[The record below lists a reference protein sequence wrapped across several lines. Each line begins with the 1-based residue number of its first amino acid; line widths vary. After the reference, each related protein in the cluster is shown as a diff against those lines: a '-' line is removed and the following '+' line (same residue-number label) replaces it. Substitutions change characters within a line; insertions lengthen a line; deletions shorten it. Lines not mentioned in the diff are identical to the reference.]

1 MCFHTNAGQ
10 KAKDVELRELRL
22 LHVEKFEMSVVSNC
36 LDCIRMGKGNR
47 MEASC
52 LDLALEGERLCK
64 TGDYRAGVSFFES
77 AIQVGTED
85 LQILSAIYSQLG
97 NAYFHLQEY
106 NKALE
111 YHRHDLTLTRTI
123 GDELGEAK
131 ASGNLGNTLKLLGRY
146 EEALVCCQRHLEITK
161 AIYDKVGQAR
171 ALYNFGNVYHAK
183 GKGICWSGAEP
194 GEFPED
200 ARTALRNAAQYY
212 EANLC
217 LVTELGDRAAQGRT
231 YGNLGNTY
239 YLLGDF
245 EKAVAAHEKRLLV
258 AKEFGDRSAE
268 RRAHC
273 NLGNAHIFLSQFE
286 VAAGHYKRTLQL
298 ARLLKDR
305 AVEAQACYS
314 LGNTYTL
321 LQDYERAI
329 DYHLKHLVIAQD
341 LSDRVGEGRAY
352 WSLGN
357 AHTALG
363 NHEQAMFFAEKHL
376 EIAKETGDKSGEVT
390 ARMNLSDLRLVV
402 GLKSN
407 SNIHPNIFRNTNA
420 NSSALP
426 VSYQGYTNLPGMKS
440 PVRRRSSAE
449 KLKQTPSLDRNQTGD
464 SPAHPDWEEDTFP
477 GSSKNN
483 TIKASTK
490 LFLFHRL
497 KSKKHKSNK
506 SPPKDQQEN
515 CSEHKAPE
523 LDTPVSIKP
532 GPRDTIGEDGF
543 FDLLSRFQGNRMDDQ
558 RCSLLDGPSH
568 LPAHSSPSS
577 TPPVAARKSISAC
590 ETPSQDPS
598 HFLELL
604 ASSQAR
610 RLDDQRVSLSHF
622 PGLRLSTSS
631 PPHTPSTSNA
641 DQVPTKATISST
653 DSPHTPS
660 LYSQLEASDE
670 QPEGDDVFFDMLVKC
685 QGSRLNDQRCAAPPS
700 SSPPSP
706 TKGPTVPDE
715 DFFSLILRSQ
725 SNRMEE
731 QRVQPPPSVTQTKLD

>member
-1 MCFHTNAGQ
+1 MYGGLSVRYLQ
-10 KAKDVELRELRL
+10 DREHL
-22 LHVEKFEMSVVSNC
+22 LHV
-36 LDCIRMGKGNR
+36 RQR
-47 MEASC
+47 MENSC

-64 TGDYRAGVSFFES
+64 SGDYRAGVSFFES

-106 NKALE
+106 HKALE

-123 GDELGEAK
+123 GDEPGEAK

-146 EEALVCCQRHLEITK
+146 DEAVVCCQRHLDITR
-161 AIYDKVGQAR
+161 ATYDKVGQAR
-171 ALYNFGNVYHAK
+171 ALYNFGNVYHAN
-183 GKGICWSGAEP
+183 GKSICWSGAEP
-194 GEFPED
+194 GEFPEE
-200 ARTALRNAAQYY
+200 AKIALRKAAQYY

-217 LVTELGDRAAQGRT
+217 LVKDLGDRAAQGRT
-231 YGNLGNTY
+231 HGNLGNTY

-245 EKAVAAHEKRLLV
+245 EDAAAAHEKRLLI
-258 AKEFGDRSAE
+258 AKEFGDKSAE

-298 ARLLKDR
+298 ARLLKDK

-341 LSDRVGEGRAY
+341 LNDRVGEGRAY

-363 NHEQAMFFAEKHL
+363 NHQQAMYFAEKHL
-376 EIAKETGDKSGEVT
+376 EIAKETGDRSAEET
-390 ARMNLSDLRLVV
+390 ARMNLSDLRVVV
-402 GLKSN
+402 GLKSSFHSN
-407 SNIHPNIFRNTNA
+407 SFRNANT
-420 NSSALP
+420 NSSSLP
-426 VSYQGYTNLPGMKS
+426 AGFPPNSFSGVKPSVRVGGCAENL
-440 PVRRRSSAE
+440 E
-449 KLKQTPSLDRNQTGD
+449 KNRCPDTNQTGN
-464 SPAHPDWEEDTFP
+464 SSAHPDWEEDVFP

-483 TIKASTK
+483 TIKSSPK

-497 KSKKHKSNK
+497 KSKKQKNPKS
-506 SPPKDQQEN
+506 SPKDQHEK
-515 CSEHKAPE
+515 CTEHSAPKLE
-523 LDTPVSIKP
+523 AP
-532 GPRDTIGEDGF
+532 GSPQLGSRDTIAEDGF

-558 RCSLLDGPSH
+558 RCSLMDGQSH
-568 LPAHSSPSS
+568 LTAHSSPSS
-577 TPPVAARKSISAC
+577 SPPVADRKSTLGS
-590 ETPSQDPS
+590 ETPLQDPG

-604 ASSQAR
+604 DSSQAR
-610 RLDDQRVSLSHF
+610 RLDDQRVSQSHF
-622 PGLRLSTSS
+622 PGLRLSTYNL
-631 PPHTPSTSNA
+631 PCTPSTSSTNQA
-641 DQVPTKATISST
+641 PPQAPICST
-653 DSPHTPS
+653 DTPHTQS
-660 LYSQLEASDE
+660 LYSRLEATAE
-670 QPEGDDVFFDMLVKC
+670 KPQGDDVFFDMLVKC

-700 SSPPSP
+700 KS
-706 TKGPTVPDE
+706 KGPTVPDE
-715 DFFSLILRSQ
+715 DFFSLIVRSQ

-731 QRVQPPPSVTQTKLD
+731 QRVLAPLGITQSKPD

>member
-1 MCFHTNAGQ
+1 MYDIVSLWRARDKEH
-10 KAKDVELRELRL
+10 L
-22 LHVEKFEMSVVSNC
+22 LHV
-36 LDCIRMGKGNR
+36 RRR

-64 TGDYRAGVSFFES
+64 AGDYRAGVSFFES

-146 EEALVCCQRHLEITK
+146 EEAVVCCQRHLDITR
-161 AIYDKVGQAR
+161 AVYDKVGQAR

-183 GKGICWSGAEP
+183 GKSLCWTGAEP
-194 GEFPED
+194 GDFPEE
-200 ARTALRNAAQYY
+200 ARIALRKAAQYY

-217 LVTELGDRAAQGRT
+217 LVKESGDRAAQGRT

-245 EKAVAAHEKRLLV
+245 ETAVAAHEKRLLI
-258 AKEFGDRSAE
+258 AKEFGDKSAE

-273 NLGNAHIFLSQFE
+273 NLGNANIFLSQFD

-341 LSDRVGEGRAY
+341 LNDRVGEGRAY

-363 NHEQAMFFAEKHL
+363 NHQQAMYFAEKHL

-407 SNIHPNIFRNTNA
+407 PNIHPNIFRNTNT
-420 NSSALP
+420 NSSALQINYHGYPSLP
-426 VSYQGYTNLPGMKS
+426 VVNSPSRKGGSAENMEPKS
-440 PVRRRSSAE
+440 P
-449 KLKQTPSLDRNQTGD
+449 TPDKNQSGD
-464 SPAHPDWEEDTFP
+464 SPALPVRKKSLGMDWEEDTFP

-497 KSKKHKSNK
+497 KSKKQKNNK
-506 SPPKDQQEN
+506 SPPKDQPEN
-515 CSEHKAPE
+515 RTEHTAPD
-523 LDTPVSIKP
+523 LDTSTSPKLGS
-532 GPRDTIGEDGF
+532 RDTIGEDGF

-558 RCSLLDGPSH
+558 RCTLDGQSH
-568 LPAHSSPSS
+568 VPAHPSPSS
-577 TPPVAARKSISAC
+577 TLSVSEAKSVSER
-590 ETPSQDPS
+590 ETPLQDPG

-610 RLDDQRVSLSHF
+610 RLDDQRVNLSHF
-622 PGLRLSTSS
+622 PGLRLSTSN
-631 PPHTPSTSNA
+631 PPRTPSTSSTE
-641 DQVPTKATISST
+641 QVPSQAPISSADT
-653 DSPHTPS
+653 PHTPS
-660 LYSQLEASDE
+660 LYGRLEASAE

-700 SSPPSP
+700 
-706 TKGPTVPDE
+706 TNKGPTVPDE
-715 DFFSLILRSQ
+715 DFFSLILHSQ

-731 QRVQPPPSVTQTKLD
+731 QRVPPPPGVTQSKPD

>member
-1 MCFHTNAGQ
+1 MFGI
-10 KAKDVELRELRL
+10 VL
-22 LHVEKFEMSVVSNC
+22 LHC
-36 LDCIRMGKGNR
+36 ALDKELLMRIRRR
-47 MEASC
+47 MEKSC

-64 TGDYRAGVSFFES
+64 SGDYRAGVSFFES

-146 EEALVCCQRHLEITK
+146 DEAVVCCQRHLDITR
-161 AIYDKVGQAR
+161 AMYDKVGQAR

-183 GKGICWSGAEP
+183 GKSICWSGAEP
-194 GEFPED
+194 GEFPEE
-200 ARTALRNAAQYY
+200 ARAALKKAAQYY
-212 EANLC
+212 ESNLTS
-217 LVTELGDRAAQGRT
+217 VKELGDRSAQGRT

-245 EKAVAAHEKRLLV
+245 KAAVAAHEKRLLI

-273 NLGNAHIFLSQFE
+273 NLGNAHIFLNQFD
-286 VAAGHYKRTLQL
+286 VAASHYKRTLQL

-321 LQDYERAI
+321 LHDYERAI

-341 LSDRVGEGRAY
+341 LNDRVGEGRAY

-376 EIAKETGDKSGEVT
+376 EIAKETGDKSSEVT

-407 SNIHPNIFRNTNA
+407 SNNKLNIYHSNANT

-426 VSYQGYTNLPGMKS
+426 PLYSDYTNIPGVKS
-440 PVRRRSSAE
+440 PEKSKEGTENANSNHTPVKALTENSSE
-449 KLKQTPSLDRNQTGD
+449 HSDEDVFPKPSK
-464 SPAHPDWEEDTFP
+464 A
-477 GSSKNN
+477 N

-497 KSKKHKSNK
+497 KSKKQKNNK
-506 SPPKDQQEN
+506 SPVKGEPEIRVERSP
-515 CSEHKAPE
+515 SETG
-523 LDTPVSIKP
+523 TPVITKSS
-532 GPRDTIGEDGF
+532 RDTIGEDGF
-543 FDLLSRFQGNRMDDQ
+543 FDLLYRFQGSRMDDQ
-558 RCSLLDGPSH
+558 RCTLDGQSP
-568 LPAHSSPSS
+568 PPVQSSPFS
-577 TPPVAARKSISAC
+577 TPPVAENKSILDREAS
-590 ETPSQDPS
+590 SQDPG
-598 HFLELL
+598 HFLELV

-610 RLDDQRVSLSHF
+610 RLDDQRASLSHF

-631 PPHTPSTSNA
+631 PLHTPDTSA
-641 DQVPTKATISST
+641 EPAPAHVPSSRAEVPQT
-653 DSPHTPS
+653 RS
-660 LYSQLEASDE
+660 LYDHLEASAD
-670 QPEGDDVFFDMLVKC
+670 QPETDEVFFDMLVKC
-685 QGSRLNDQRCAAPPS
+685 QGSRLNDQRCAAPS
-700 SSPPSP
+700 SSKS
-706 TKGPTVPDE
+706 KGPTVPDE
-715 DFFSLILRSQ
+715 DFFSLIMRSQ

-731 QRVQPPPSVTQTKLD
+731 QRVVAPPAVSQPKPD

>member
-1 MCFHTNAGQ
+1 MCLHTREKKRKGS
-10 KAKDVELRELRL
+10 ELRL
-22 LHVEKFEMSVVSNC
+22 LRKLIGKLEMSIVSDC
-36 LDCIRMGKGNR
+36 LDCIRTGRSSR
-47 MEASC
+47 MESSC

-64 TGDYRAGVSFFES
+64 AGDYRTGVSFFES

-146 EEALVCCQRHLEITK
+146 DEAVVCCQRHLDITR

-183 GKGICWSGAEP
+183 GKSICWTGAEP
-194 GEFPED
+194 GEFSEE
-200 ARTALRNAAQYY
+200 ARIALRKAAQYY
-212 EANLC
+212 EANLS
-217 LVTELGDRAAQGRT
+217 VVKELGDKAAQGRT

-245 EKAVAAHEKRLLV
+245 ESAVAAHEKRLLI
-258 AKEFGDRSAE
+258 AKEFGDKSAE

-298 ARLLKDR
+298 ARLLKDK

-329 DYHLKHLVIAQD
+329 DYHLKHLVIAQN

-363 NHEQAMFFAEKHL
+363 NHQQAMYFAEKHL

-407 SNIHPNIFRNTNA
+407 SNIPQNIFRNSNNSALMTSFQGQSPLSANLPSGGRGSA
-420 NSSALP
+420 ENLEPSPRPVKTQTGNSSAH
-426 VSYQGYTNLPGMKS
+426 S
-440 PVRRRSSAE
+440 
-449 KLKQTPSLDRNQTGD
+449 
-464 SPAHPDWEEDTFP
+464 DWEEEVFP
-477 GSSKNN
+477 GSSKTN

-497 KSKKHKSNK
+497 KSRKQKNK
-506 SPPKDQQEN
+506 SSKDQNESHTED
-515 CSEHKAPE
+515 SEQDPPASP
-523 LDTPVSIKP
+523 KP
-532 GPRDTIGEDGF
+532 GSRDTIGEDGF

-577 TPPVAARKSISAC
+577 TTTTTTTTTTPPVAESKSISEG
-590 ETPSQDPS
+590 ETPSQDPG

-622 PGLRLSTSS
+622 PGLRLSTCS
-631 PPHTPSTSNA
+631 PPRIPCT
-641 DQVPTKATISST
+641 SST
-653 DSPHTPS
+653 EAAPQPQAPVSSADTPHTPS
-660 LYSQLEASDE
+660 LFARLEANAE
-670 QPEGDDVFFDMLVKC
+670 QPEGDEVFFDMLVKC

-700 SSPPSP
+700 AA
-706 TKGPTVPDE
+706 KGPTVPDE

-731 QRVQPPPSVTQTKLD
+731 QRVLLPGGTPSKPD

>member
-1 MCFHTNAGQ
+1 
-10 KAKDVELRELRL
+10 
-22 LHVEKFEMSVVSNC
+22 
-36 LDCIRMGKGNR
+36 

-64 TGDYRAGVSFFES
+64 TGDYRSGVCFFES

-106 NKALE
+106 TKALE

-146 EEALVCCQRHLEITK
+146 DEAVVCCQRHLDITR
-161 AIYDKVGQAR
+161 AMYDKVGQAR

-183 GKGICWSGAEP
+183 GKSICWSGGEP
-194 GEFPED
+194 GEFPEE
-200 ARTALRNAAQYY
+200 ARTALRKAAQYY

-217 LVTELGDRAAQGRT
+217 VVKELGDHAAQGRT

-245 EKAVAAHEKRLLV
+245 ESAVAAHEKRLLV
-258 AKEFGDRSAE
+258 AKEFGDKSAE

-273 NLGNAHIFLSQFE
+273 NLGNAHIFLGQFE
-286 VAAGHYKRTLQL
+286 VAAGHYKKTLQL
-298 ARLLKDR
+298 ARLLKDK

-329 DYHLKHLVIAQD
+329 DYHLKHMVIAQD
-341 LSDRVGEGRAY
+341 LNDRVGEGRAY

-363 NHEQAMFFAEKHL
+363 NHEQAMYFAEKHL
-376 EIAKETGDKSGEVT
+376 EIAKETGDKSSEET
-390 ARMNLSDLRLVV
+390 ARTNLSDLRLVV
-402 GLKSN
+402 KLKSN
-407 SNIHPNIFRNTNA
+407 SNMTHIFPNTN
-420 NSSALP
+420 
-426 VSYQGYTNLPGMKS
+426 YS
-440 PVRRRSSAE
+440 PVTEGYLNLHGVKSSFRKKGSAE
-449 KLKQTPSLDRNQTGD
+449 NLEQTQGLVKTQRGD
-464 SPAHPDWEEDTFP
+464 SSPQQDWEENLLA
-477 GSSKNN
+477 GSSKN
-483 TIKASTK
+483 TIKASTR

-497 KSKKHKSNK
+497 KSRKQKNNK
-506 SPPKDQQEN
+506 ASSKDQEEN
-515 CSEHKAPE
+515 HSEHTDSE
-523 LDTPVSIKP
+523 LDLPMSLKP
-532 GPRDTIGEDGF
+532 RPQDTIGEDSF
-543 FDLLSRFQGNRMDDQ
+543 FDLLSRFQSSRMDDQ
-558 RCSLLDGPSH
+558 RCSLIGQSH
-568 LPAHSSPSS
+568 LSARPSPSS
-577 TPPVAARKSISAC
+577 ALPVEKSTSKDD
-590 ETPSQDPS
+590 TSSQDPG

-610 RLDDQRVSLSHF
+610 RLDDQRASLSHF
-622 PGLRLSTSS
+622 PGLRLSTCS
-631 PPHTPSTSNA
+631 PPPIPSTSNA
-641 DQVPTKATISST
+641 EPAPPSAITPAANTS
-653 DSPHTPS
+653 HTPS
-660 LYSQLEASDE
+660 LYNHLVDSAD
-670 QPEGDDVFFDMLVKC
+670 QPEADDVFFDMLVKC
-685 QGSRLNDQRCAAPPS
+685 QGSRLNDQRCAAPRPT
-700 SSPPSP
+700 
-706 TKGPTVPDE
+706 TKGPTVPNE

-731 QRVQPPPSVTQTKLD
+731 QRVPPPSAVNQTKPG

>member
-1 MCFHTNAGQ
+1 M
-10 KAKDVELRELRL
+10 VE
-22 LHVEKFEMSVVSNC
+22 
-36 LDCIRMGKGNR
+36 
-47 MEASC
+47 MESSC

-64 TGDYRAGVSFFES
+64 AGDYRAGVSFFES

-106 NKALE
+106 NRALE

-146 EEALVCCQRHLEITK
+146 DEAVVCSQRHLDITR
-161 AIYDKVGQAR
+161 AMYDKVGQAR

-183 GKGICWSGAEP
+183 GKSICWTGAEP
-194 GEFPED
+194 GEFPEE
-200 ARTALRNAAQYY
+200 AKIALRKASQYY

-217 LVTELGDRAAQGRT
+217 LVKDLSDQAAQGRT
-231 YGNLGNTY
+231 HGNLGNTY

-245 EKAVAAHEKRLLV
+245 DKAAAAHEKRLLI
-258 AKEFGDRSAE
+258 AKEFGDKSAE

-298 ARLLKDR
+298 ARLLKDK

-341 LSDRVGEGRAY
+341 LNDRVGEGRAY

-363 NHEQAMFFAEKHL
+363 NHQQAMYFAEKHL
-376 EIAKETGDKSGEVT
+376 EIARETGDKSGEVT

-407 SNIHPNIFRNTNA
+407 IHPNIFRNSNTN
-420 NSSALP
+420 SPALP
-426 VSYQGYTNLPGMKS
+426 VSYQGYPGLQGVKS
-440 PVRRRSSAE
+440 SVRIRDSAE
-449 KLKQTPSLDRNQTGD
+449 NLGLSPTPDKNQTGD
-464 SPAHPDWEEDTFP
+464 SSAHPDWEEDVFP
-477 GSSKNN
+477 GSSKN

-497 KSKKHKSNK
+497 KSKKQKNPKS
-506 SPPKDQQEN
+506 SPKDQHEN
-515 CSEHKAPE
+515 RTEHSAPE
-523 LDTPVSIKP
+523 QEAPVSPKP
-532 GPRDTIGEDGF
+532 GSRDTIGEDGF
-543 FDLLSRFQGNRMDDQ
+543 FDLLSRFQGSRMDDQ
-558 RCSLLDGPSH
+558 RCSPLDGQSH
-568 LPAHSSPSS
+568 LTAPPSP
-577 TPPVAARKSISAC
+577 TPPVAERKPISEC
-590 ETPSQDPS
+590 ETPLQDPG
-598 HFLELL
+598 HFLEQL

-622 PGLRLSTSS
+622 PGLRLSTSN
-631 PPHTPSTSNA
+631 PPRTPSTSST
-641 DQVPTKATISST
+641 DQVPPQAPISST
-653 DSPHTPS
+653 NTAHIPS
-660 LYSQLEASDE
+660 LYSQLEASAE

-700 SSPPSP
+700 K

-731 QRVQPPPSVTQTKLD
+731 QRVLPPPGVTQSKPD

>member
-1 MCFHTNAGQ
+1 
-10 KAKDVELRELRL
+10 
-22 LHVEKFEMSVVSNC
+22 
-36 LDCIRMGKGNR
+36 
-47 MEASC
+47 MESSC

-123 GDELGEAK
+123 GDEVGEAK

-146 EEALVCCQRHLEITK
+146 DEAVVCCQRHLEITR

-183 GKGICWSGAEP
+183 GKSICWSGAEP
-194 GEFPED
+194 GEFSEE
-200 ARTALRNAAQYY
+200 ARIALRKAAQYY
-212 EANLC
+212 EANLH

-245 EKAVAAHEKRLLV
+245 ENAVAAHEKRLLI

-273 NLGNAHIFLSQFE
+273 NLGNAHIFLKQFD

-363 NHEQAMFFAEKHL
+363 NHEQAMQFAEKHL
-376 EIAKETGDKSGEVT
+376 EIAKETGDKSSEAT
-390 ARMNLSDLRLVV
+390 ARMNLSDLRLAV

-407 SNIHPNIFRNTNA
+407 PNFHPYLFGNTNA
-420 NSSALP
+420 NSSTLTEG
-426 VSYQGYTNLPGMKS
+426 YQGYPSIPGKS
-440 PVRRRSSAE
+440 GLCEPIHFYASA
-449 KLKQTPSLDRNQTGD
+449 
-464 SPAHPDWEEDTFP
+464 
-477 GSSKNN
+477 
-483 TIKASTK
+483 
-490 LFLFHRL
+490 
-497 KSKKHKSNK
+497 
-506 SPPKDQQEN
+506 
-515 CSEHKAPE
+515 CPE
-523 LDTPVSIKP
+523 T
-532 GPRDTIGEDGF
+532 RDTIGEDSF
-543 FDLLSRFQGNRMDDQ
+543 FDVISRFQGNRLDDQ
-558 RCSLLDGPSH
+558 RCTLDGNSH
-568 LPAHSSPSS
+568 LPAHPSPSS
-577 TPPVAARKSISAC
+577 VPPVAEKKSVS
-590 ETPSQDPS
+590 EHERLYQDPG

-610 RLDDQRVSLSHF
+610 RLDDQRVSMTPF
-622 PGLRLSTSS
+622 PGLRVNTSNQ
-631 PPHTPSTSNA
+631 PCTPSTSNT
-641 DQVPTKATISST
+641 DQASS
-653 DSPHTPS
+653 
-660 LYSQLEASDE
+660 E

-685 QGSRLNDQRCAAPPS
+685 QGSRLNDQRCTAPPS
-700 SSPPSP
+700 T
-706 TKGPTVPDE
+706 TKASTVPDE

-731 QRVQPPPSVTQTKLD
+731 QRVPPPPGVNQSKPG

>member
-1 MCFHTNAGQ
+1 
-10 KAKDVELRELRL
+10 
-22 LHVEKFEMSVVSNC
+22 
-36 LDCIRMGKGNR
+36 

-52 LDLALEGERLCK
+52 LEFALEGERLCK
-64 TGDYRAGVSFFES
+64 AGDYRSGVSSFES

-97 NAYFHLQEY
+97 NAYFHLQQY
-106 NKALE
+106 DKALE

-123 GDELGEAK
+123 GDESGEAK

-146 EEALVCCQRHLEITK
+146 DEAVVCCQRHLDITR

-183 GKGICWSGAEP
+183 GKSICWTGAEP
-194 GEFPED
+194 GEFPEE
-200 ARTALRNAAQYY
+200 ARIALRKAAQYY

-217 LVTELGDRAAQGRT
+217 LVKDLGDWAAQGRT

-239 YLLGDF
+239 YLLGEF
-245 EKAVAAHEKRLLV
+245 ETAVAAHEKRLLI
-258 AKEFGDRSAE
+258 AKEFGDKSAE

-273 NLGNAHIFLSQFE
+273 NLGNAHIFLGQFE
-286 VAAGHYKRTLQL
+286 KAAGNYKRTLQL

-321 LQDYERAI
+321 LQDYDRAI

-341 LSDRVGEGRAY
+341 LNDRVGEGRAY

-363 NHEQAMFFAEKHL
+363 NHEQAMYFAEKHL

-407 SNIHPNIFRNTNA
+407 SNIYPNIFRNTNTN
-420 NSSALP
+420 NSPSPL
-426 VSYQGYTNLPGMKS
+426 SYQGYSNFPEVKTHSLGG
-440 PVRRRSSAE
+440 RDSAE
-449 KLKQTPSLDRNQTGD
+449 KLELNTSPEKNQTKE
-464 SPAHPDWEEDTFP
+464 PATHPEGEEDVFP
-477 GSSKNN
+477 ESSKNN

-497 KSKKHKSNK
+497 KSKKQKNDKST
-506 SPPKDQQEN
+506 PKDQHEN
-515 CSEHKAPE
+515 RTGNSPRGLDKPASSKPE
-523 LDTPVSIKP
+523 SQDTV
-532 GPRDTIGEDGF
+532 GEDNF
-543 FDLLSRFQGNRMDDQ
+543 FDLLSRFQSNRIDDQ
-558 RCSLLDGPSH
+558 RCSLQHGQSH

-577 TPPVAARKSISAC
+577 TPPVAERKSIL
-590 ETPSQDPS
+590 EREVPFQDHG

-610 RLDDQRVSLSHF
+610 RLDDQRVSLHHL
-622 PGLRLSTSS
+622 PGLHLSTSN
-631 PPHTPSTSNA
+631 PPHTPSTSST
-641 DQVPTKATISST
+641 DQILTQAPISST
-653 DSPHTPS
+653 DTRHTPS
-660 LYSQLEASDE
+660 LYSRLEASAE
-670 QPEGDDVFFDMLVKC
+670 QPEGEEVFFDMLVKC
-685 QGSRLNDQRCAAPPS
+685 QGSRLNDQRCAAPS
-700 SSPPSP
+700 ST
-706 TKGPTVPDE
+706 TKGLTVPDE
-715 DFFSLILRSQ
+715 DFFSLIMRSQ

-731 QRVQPPPSVTQTKLD
+731 QRVLLPSGATQTKPG

>member
-1 MCFHTNAGQ
+1 MLLSAPHHGASQ
-10 KAKDVELRELRL
+10 VLRANHSIPLP
-22 LHVEKFEMSVVSNC
+22 C
-36 LDCIRMGKGNR
+36 R
-47 MEASC
+47 MESSC

-64 TGDYRAGVSFFES
+64 AGDYRAGVSFF
-77 AIQVGTED
+77 D
-85 LQILSAIYSQLG
+85 AIYSQLG

-146 EEALVCCQRHLEITK
+146 DEAVVCCQRHLEITR
-161 AIYDKVGQAR
+161 AMYDKVGQAR

-183 GKGICWSGAEP
+183 GKSICWTGAEP
-194 GEFPED
+194 GEFPEE
-200 ARTALRNAAQYY
+200 ARIALRKAAQYY

-217 LVTELGDRAAQGRT
+217 LVKELGDRAAQGRT
-231 YGNLGNTY
+231 HGNLGNTY

-245 EKAVAAHEKRLLV
+245 DAAAAAHEKRLLI
-258 AKEFGDRSAE
+258 AKEFGDKSAE

-298 ARLLKDR
+298 ARLLKDK

-341 LSDRVGEGRAY
+341 LNDRVGEGRAY

-363 NHEQAMFFAEKHL
+363 NHQQAMYFAEKHL
-376 EIAKETGDKSGEVT
+376 EIAKETGDKSGEMT
-390 ARMNLSDLRLVV
+390 ATMNLADLRLVV

-407 SNIHPNIFRNTNA
+407 SNTHPNIFRNTNT

-426 VSYQGYTNLPGMKS
+426 AGYQGY
-440 PVRRRSSAE
+440 
-449 KLKQTPSLDRNQTGD
+449 PSLQ
-464 SPAHPDWEEDTFP
+464 
-477 GSSKNN
+477 GS
-483 TIKASTK
+483 
-490 LFLFHRL
+490 
-497 KSKKHKSNK
+497 
-506 SPPKDQQEN
+506 
-515 CSEHKAPE
+515 
-523 LDTPVSIKP
+523 
-532 GPRDTIGEDGF
+532 RDTIGEDGF

-558 RCSLLDGPSH
+558 RCSLLDDQRH
-568 LPAHSSPSS
+568 LTVHSSPSS
-577 TPPVAARKSISAC
+577 TPPVAESKCESAPC
-590 ETPSQDPS
+590 DPG

-622 PGLRLSTSS
+622 PGLRLNTSN
-631 PPHTPSTSNA
+631 PLRTPSTSNT
-641 DQVPTKATISST
+641 DQP
-653 DSPHTPS
+653 D
-660 LYSQLEASDE
+660 
-670 QPEGDDVFFDMLVKC
+670 GDDVFFDILIKC

-700 SSPPSP
+700 K

-715 DFFSLILRSQ
+715 DFFSLIMRSQ

-731 QRVQPPPSVTQTKLD
+731 QRVLPPPGVTQSKPD

>member
-1 MCFHTNAGQ
+1 MSEE
-10 KAKDVELRELRL
+10 KVKDDKLNELCLPQI
-22 LHVEKFEMSVVSNC
+22 EKLEMSIVSDC
-36 LDCIRMGKGNR
+36 LECIRKRRGNR
-47 MEASC
+47 MESSC

-64 TGDYRAGVSFFES
+64 AGDYRAGVSFFES

-146 EEALVCCQRHLEITK
+146 NEAVVCCQRHLEITR

-183 GKGICWSGAEP
+183 GKSICWSGVEP

-200 ARTALRNAAQYY
+200 ARIALRKAAEYY

-217 LVTELGDRAAQGRT
+217 LVKELGDRAAQGRT

-245 EKAVAAHEKRLLV
+245 EIAVAAHEKRLLI
-258 AKEFGDRSAE
+258 AKEFGDKSAE

-341 LSDRVGEGRAY
+341 LNDRVGEGRAY

-363 NHEQAMFFAEKHL
+363 NHEQAMYFAEKHL

-407 SNIHPNIFRNTNA
+407 SNIHPNIFRNTNT

-426 VSYQGYTNLPGMKS
+426 ISYKGYSNLAGVKS
-440 PVRRRSSAE
+440 PSMRGGSAE
-449 KLKQTPSLDRNQTGD
+449 NLQLPSPSPDNNQTRD
-464 SPAHPDWEEDTFP
+464 SPAHPDWEEEVFP

-497 KSKKHKSNK
+497 KSKKQKHNK
-506 SPPKDQQEN
+506 SSKEKHEN
-515 CSEHKAPE
+515 STEHTAPD
-523 LDTPVSIKP
+523 LDTPVSVKP
-532 GPRDTIGEDGF
+532 GSRDTIGEDGF

-558 RCSLLDGPSH
+558 RCTLLDSQSH

-577 TPPVAARKSISAC
+577 IPPVAERKSISEC
-590 ETPSQDPS
+590 ETPLQDPG

-610 RLDDQRVSLSHF
+610 RLDDQRASLSHF

-631 PPHTPSTSNA
+631 QPRTPSTSST
-641 DQVPTKATISST
+641 DQVPTQAPISST
-653 DSPHTPS
+653 DTPHTPS
-660 LYSQLEASDE
+660 LYSHLEASAE

-700 SSPPSP
+700 T

-731 QRVQPPPSVTQTKLD
+731 QRVLPPPGVAQTKPD

>member
-1 MCFHTNAGQ
+1 
-10 KAKDVELRELRL
+10 
-22 LHVEKFEMSVVSNC
+22 
-36 LDCIRMGKGNR
+36 
-47 MEASC
+47 MESSC

-146 EEALVCCQRHLEITK
+146 DEAVVCCQRHLDITR

-183 GKGICWSGAEP
+183 GKSICWTGAEP
-194 GEFPED
+194 GEFSEE
-200 ARTALRNAAQYY
+200 ARIALRKAAQYY

-217 LVTELGDRAAQGRT
+217 MVKELGDKAAQGRT

-239 YLLGDF
+239 YLLGEF
-245 EKAVAAHEKRLLV
+245 ENAVAAHENRLLI
-258 AKEFGDRSAE
+258 AKEFGDKSAE

-273 NLGNAHIFLSQFE
+273 NLGNAHIFLGQFE

-298 ARLLKDR
+298 ARLLKDK

-321 LQDYERAI
+321 LRDYERAI

-341 LSDRVGEGRAY
+341 LNDRVGEGRAY

-357 AHTALG
+357 AQTALG
-363 NHEQAMFFAEKHL
+363 NHQQAMYFAEKHL
-376 EIAKETGDKSGEVT
+376 EIAKETGDKSSEVT
-390 ARMNLSDLRLVV
+390 ARMNLSDLRLVI

-407 SNIHPNIFRNTNA
+407 SNIHPHIFRNTN
-420 NSSALP
+420 SSVLAT
-426 VSYQGYTNLPGMKS
+426 SFQGYPNLSGVKS
-440 PVRRRSSAE
+440 PSRRTDSADNLDLSSHPD
-449 KLKQTPSLDRNQTGD
+449 KNQIGHPS
-464 SPAHPDWEEDTFP
+464 AHSDWEEDVFP
-477 GSSKNN
+477 GSSKNS
-483 TIKASTK
+483 TIKASAK

-497 KSKKHKSNK
+497 KSKKQKNNK
-506 SPPKDQQEN
+506 SSPKNQHETHTED
-515 CSEHKAPE
+515 SAPQ
-523 LDTPVSIKP
+523 LDTPVSAKP
-532 GPRDTIGEDGF
+532 GSQDTIGEDGF
-543 FDLLSRFQGNRMDDQ
+543 FDLLSRFQGTRLDDQ

-568 LPAHSSPSS
+568 LPAQSSPSS
-577 TPPVAARKSISAC
+577 TPPVAERKSPDSSAD
-590 ETPSQDPS
+590 T
-598 HFLELL
+598 
-604 ASSQAR
+604 
-610 RLDDQRVSLSHF
+610 
-622 PGLRLSTSS
+622 
-631 PPHTPSTSNA
+631 
-641 DQVPTKATISST
+641 
-653 DSPHTPS
+653 PHTPS
-660 LYSQLEASDE
+660 LYSRLEASAE
-670 QPEGDDVFFDMLVKC
+670 HPEGDDVFFDMLVKC

-700 SSPPSP
+700 AN
-706 TKGPTVPDE
+706 KGSTVPDD

-731 QRVQPPPSVTQTKLD
+731 QRVLLPGVTQSKPD

>member
-1 MCFHTNAGQ
+1 
-10 KAKDVELRELRL
+10 
-22 LHVEKFEMSVVSNC
+22 
-36 LDCIRMGKGNR
+36 
-47 MEASC
+47 METSC

-64 TGDYRAGVSFFES
+64 SGDYRAGVSFFES
-77 AIQVGTED
+77 AIEVGTED

-146 EEALVCCQRHLEITK
+146 DEAVVCCQRHLDITR
-161 AIYDKVGQAR
+161 AMYDKVGQAR

-183 GKGICWSGAEP
+183 GKSICWSGAEP
-194 GEFPED
+194 GEFPEE
-200 ARTALRNAAQYY
+200 ARVALRKAAQYY
-212 EANLC
+212 EANLSM
-217 LVTELGDRAAQGRT
+217 VKELGDRPAQGRT

-245 EKAVAAHEKRLLV
+245 KSAVAAHEKRLLI
-258 AKEFGDRSAE
+258 AKEFGDKSAE

-273 NLGNAHIFLSQFE
+273 NLGNAHIFLNQFD
-286 VAAGHYKRTLQL
+286 VAASHYKRTLQL

-321 LQDYERAI
+321 LHDYERAI

-341 LSDRVGEGRAY
+341 LNDRVGEGRAY

-363 NHEQAMFFAEKHL
+363 NHEQAMYFAEKHL
-376 EIAKETGDKSGEVT
+376 EIAKETGDKSSEVT

-407 SNIHPNIFRNTNA
+407 SNNRLNIYHNTNT

-426 VSYQGYTNLPGMKS
+426 PLYPDYTNIPGVKS
-440 PVRRRSSAE
+440 PDKSKDNLENSNSCHTPEKALTEDSSVHSDE
-449 KLKQTPSLDRNQTGD
+449 DVFSKPSK
-464 SPAHPDWEEDTFP
+464 A
-477 GSSKNN
+477 N

-497 KSKKHKSNK
+497 KSKKQKNNK
-506 SPPKDQQEN
+506 TPAKGHPEIRAEHSPET
-515 CSEHKAPE
+515 
-523 LDTPVSIKP
+523 DTPVITTKGS
-532 GPRDTIGEDGF
+532 
-543 FDLLSRFQGNRMDDQ
+543 RMDDQ
-558 RCSLLDGPSH
+558 RCTLDDHSPP
-568 LPAHSSPSS
+568 PAQSSPLS
-577 TPPVAARKSISAC
+577 TPPIAENKSILDREA
-590 ETPSQDPS
+590 PSQDPG

-610 RLDDQRVSLSHF
+610 RLDDQRASLSHF
-622 PGLRLSTSS
+622 PGLRLSTSNPLHTPDTS
-631 PPHTPSTSNA
+631 AEPPPTQVPTSSTDPPHT
-641 DQVPTKATISST
+641 
-653 DSPHTPS
+653 HS
-660 LYSQLEASDE
+660 LYDQLEASAD
-670 QPEGDDVFFDMLVKC
+670 QPEGDEVFFDMLVKC
-685 QGSRLNDQRCAAPPS
+685 QGSRLNDQRCAAPS
-700 SSPPSP
+700 SSN
-706 TKGPTVPDE
+706 KGPTVPDE
-715 DFFSLILRSQ
+715 DFFSLIMRSQ

-731 QRVQPPPSVTQTKLD
+731 QRVMAPPAVTQPKPD

>member
-1 MCFHTNAGQ
+1 MVRRSSLSPLTSLFS
-10 KAKDVELRELRL
+10 R
-22 LHVEKFEMSVVSNC
+22 
-36 LDCIRMGKGNR
+36 R

-194 GEFPED
+194 GE
-200 ARTALRNAAQYY
+200 NAAQYY

-245 EKAVAAHEKRLLV
+245 EKAVAAHEKVSGKRKIPATELV
-258 AKEFGDRSAE
+258 DSGDVSY
-268 RRAHC
+268 
-273 NLGNAHIFLSQFE
+273 FLKTSP
-286 VAAGHYKRTLQL
+286 VNPDRTLQL

-426 VSYQGYTNLPGMKS
+426 GNMGNQLTCIPLYS
-440 PVRRRSSAE
+440 P
-449 KLKQTPSLDRNQTGD
+449 Q
-464 SPAHPDWEEDTFP
+464 DWEEDTFP

-515 CSEHKAPE
+515 CSEH
-523 LDTPVSIKP
+523 KP

-577 TPPVAARKSISAC
+577 TPPVAARKCESAPAC
-590 ETPSQDPS
+590 SHL

-622 PGLRLSTSS
+622 PGLRL
-631 PPHTPSTSNA
+631 N
-641 DQVPTKATISST
+641 
-653 DSPHTPS
+653 SPHTPS

-731 QRVQPPPSVTQTKLD
+731 QRVQPHTTDGFIREVLQ

>member
-1 MCFHTNAGQ
+1 MYG
-10 KAKDVELRELRL
+10 
-22 LHVEKFEMSVVSNC
+22 
-36 LDCIRMGKGNR
+36 
-47 MEASC
+47 MESSC

-146 EEALVCCQRHLEITK
+146 DEALVCCQRHLDITR
-161 AIYDKVGQAR
+161 AMYDKVGQAR

-183 GKGICWSGAEP
+183 GKSICWTGAEP
-194 GEFPED
+194 GDFPEE
-200 ARTALRNAAQYY
+200 ARIALRKAAQYY

-217 LVTELGDRAAQGRT
+217 LVKELGDRAAQGRT
-231 YGNLGNTY
+231 HGNLGNTY

-245 EKAVAAHEKRLLV
+245 ETAAAAHEKRLLI
-258 AKEFGDRSAE
+258 AKEFGDKSAE

-298 ARLLKDR
+298 ARLLKDK

-341 LSDRVGEGRAY
+341 LNDRVGEGRAY

-363 NHEQAMFFAEKHL
+363 NHQQAMYFAEKHL
-376 EIAKETGDKSGEVT
+376 EIARETGDKSGEMT

-407 SNIHPNIFRNTNA
+407 SSVHASIFRNSNT
-420 NSSALP
+420 NSSALHT
-426 VSYQGYTNLPGMKS
+426 SYQGYPSLQGSKS
-440 PVRRRSSAE
+440 PSRTRGSAE
-449 KLKQTPSLDRNQTGD
+449 NLGLSPSPDKHETGD
-464 SPAHPDWEEDTFP
+464 SSPHQDWEEDVFP

-497 KSKKHKSNK
+497 KSKKKNNK
-506 SPPKDQQEN
+506 SSHKDQHEN
-515 CSEHKAPE
+515 HTEPSAPE
-523 LDTPVSIKP
+523 QDTPLSIKP
-532 GPRDTIGEDGF
+532 GSRDTIGEDGF

-558 RCSLLDGPSH
+558 RCSLQDGQSH
-568 LPAHSSPSS
+568 LTAHSSPSS
-577 TPPVAARKSISAC
+577 TPPVAERKSILDC
-590 ETPSQDPS
+590 ETPSQDPG

-622 PGLRLSTSS
+622 PGLRLSTSN
-631 PPHTPSTSNA
+631 PPHTPSTS
-641 DQVPTKATISST
+641 ST
-653 DSPHTPS
+653 DKVPPQAPISNTDTPHTPS
-660 LYSQLEASDE
+660 LYSRLEASAD

-685 QGSRLNDQRCAAPPS
+685 QGSRLNDQRCAAPS
-700 SSPPSP
+700 SKS
-706 TKGPTVPDE
+706 KGSTVPDE

-731 QRVQPPPSVTQTKLD
+731 QRVLPPPGVTQSKPD

>member
-1 MCFHTNAGQ
+1 MYGTGPPHGEVDSEYRRHA
-10 KAKDVELRELRL
+10 R
-22 LHVEKFEMSVVSNC
+22 H
-36 LDCIRMGKGNR
+36 R
-47 MEASC
+47 MESSC

-64 TGDYRAGVSFFES
+64 AGNYRAGVSFFES

-131 ASGNLGNTLKLLGRY
+131 ASGNLGNTLKVLGRY
-146 EEALVCCQRHLEITK
+146 NEAVVCCQRHLDITR
-161 AIYDKVGQAR
+161 AMYDKVGQAR

-183 GKGICWSGAEP
+183 GKSICWSGTEP
-194 GEFPED
+194 GDFPEE
-200 ARTALRNAAQYY
+200 ARIALRKAAQYY

-217 LVTELGDRAAQGRT
+217 LVKELGDRAAQGRT

-245 EKAVAAHEKRLLV
+245 KTAVAAHEKRLLI

-273 NLGNAHIFLSQFE
+273 NLGNACIFLSQFE

-341 LSDRVGEGRAY
+341 LNDRVGEGRAY

-363 NHEQAMFFAEKHL
+363 NHEQAMQFAEKHL
-376 EIAKETGDKSGEVT
+376 EIAKETGDKSGEIT

-407 SNIHPNIFRNTNA
+407 SHSPTNIFRNTNS
-420 NSSALP
+420 NSSAVPGSHQHYIHLP
-426 VSYQGYTNLPGMKS
+426 VGSMS
-440 PVRRRSSAE
+440 PARSRGSAE
-449 KLKQTPSLDRNQTGD
+449 HLEQSSPTSDKFSAGDPSASLD
-464 SPAHPDWEEDTFP
+464 SEDES
-477 GSSKNN
+477 SSKWSRSN

-490 LFLFHRL
+490 LFLFQRL
-497 KSKKHKSNK
+497 RSKKHKK
-506 SPPKDQQEN
+506 SLAKEHENGTEPSSPEADSAESPK
-515 CSEHKAPE
+515 
-523 LDTPVSIKP
+523 LDSH
-532 GPRDTIGEDGF
+532 DTLGEDGF
-543 FDLLSRFQGNRMDDQ
+543 FDLLTRFQGNRMDDQ

-568 LPAHSSPSS
+568 HPAHSSPSS
-577 TPPVAARKSISAC
+577 TPPVAERKSIFEC
-590 ETPSQDPS
+590 EAPSQDPA

-604 ASSQAR
+604 ASSQSR
-610 RLDDQRVSLSHF
+610 RLNDQRVSMSHF
-622 PGLRLSTSS
+622 PGWRLSISNPPLTPTTSS
-631 PPHTPSTSNA
+631 ESPNPSQAQIPSSEPPHTPSPLSG
-641 DQVPTKATISST
+641 DKSSF
-653 DSPHTPS
+653 D
-660 LYSQLEASDE
+660 
-670 QPEGDDVFFDMLVKC
+670 QPEGDEVFFDMLVKC

-700 SSPPSP
+700 AR
-706 TKGPTVPDE
+706 GPTVPDE
-715 DFFSLILRSQ
+715 DFFGLILRSQ
-725 SNRMEE
+725 SNRLEE
-731 QRVQPPPSVTQTKLD
+731 QRVQLPSGASPSKLD

>member
-1 MCFHTNAGQ
+1 
-10 KAKDVELRELRL
+10 
-22 LHVEKFEMSVVSNC
+22 
-36 LDCIRMGKGNR
+36 
-47 MEASC
+47 MESSC

-64 TGDYRAGVSFFES
+64 AGNYRAGVSFFES

-97 NAYFHLQEY
+97 NAYFHLQDY

-123 GDELGEAK
+123 GDEVGEAK

-146 EEALVCCQRHLEITK
+146 SEAVVCCQRHLEITR

-183 GKGICWSGAEP
+183 AKGICWSGVEP
-194 GEFPED
+194 GDFPEE
-200 ARTALRNAAQYY
+200 ARIALRKAAHYY
-212 EANLC
+212 EANLA
-217 LVTELGDRAAQGRT
+217 LVKEIGDHAGLGRT

-245 EKAVAAHEKRLLV
+245 EAAVVAHEQRLLI

-273 NLGNAHIFLSQFE
+273 NLGNAHIFLGQFE

-321 LQDYERAI
+321 LQDFERAI

-341 LSDRVGEGRAY
+341 LNDRVGEGRAY

-363 NHEQAMFFAEKHL
+363 SHEQAMYFAEKHL

-407 SNIHPNIFRNTNA
+407 SSFFRNINP
-420 NSSALP
+420 NSSALG
-426 VSYQGYTNLPGMKS
+426 VTYQGFPNLSGLLHTS
-440 PVRRRSSAE
+440 LIDVLIIFASS
-449 KLKQTPSLDRNQTGD
+449 S
-464 SPAHPDWEEDTFP
+464 EEVFP
-477 GSSKNN
+477 GSSKSN
-483 TIKASTK
+483 TLKASTK

-497 KSKKHKSNK
+497 KSRKSKNNK
-506 SPPKDQQEN
+506 SSAKEEHEDSTEN
-515 CSEHKAPE
+515 TDPE
-523 LDTPVSIKP
+523 LDTGS
-532 GPRDTIGEDGF
+532 RDTIGEDGF

-558 RCSLLDGPSH
+558 RCTLDGHGHFPT
-568 LPAHSSPSS
+568 LPSPSS
-577 TPPVAARKSISAC
+577 SSPVAESQSFLEP
-590 ETPSQDPS
+590 ETPLQDPG

-622 PGLRLSTSS
+622 PGLRLSTS
-631 PPHTPSTSNA
+631 N
-641 DQVPTKATISST
+641 PT
-653 DSPHTPS
+653 
-660 LYSQLEASDE
+660 E

-685 QGSRLNDQRCAAPPS
+685 QGSRLNDQRCAAPS
-700 SSPPSP
+700 S

-731 QRVQPPPSVTQTKLD
+731 QRVPPPPVLAQSKPD

>member
-1 MCFHTNAGQ
+1 MYGSVSLHYVQ
-10 KAKDVELRELRL
+10 DRELL
-22 LHVEKFEMSVVSNC
+22 LHV
-36 LDCIRMGKGNR
+36 RQR
-47 MEASC
+47 MESSC

-64 TGDYRAGVSFFES
+64 AGDYRAGVSFFES

-146 EEALVCCQRHLEITK
+146 DEAVVCCQRHLDITR

-183 GKGICWSGAEP
+183 GKGICWTGADP
-194 GEFPED
+194 GEFSEE
-200 ARTALRNAAQYY
+200 ARIALRKAAEYY

-217 LVTELGDRAAQGRT
+217 VVKELGDKAAQGRT

-245 EKAVAAHEKRLLV
+245 ETAVAAHEKRLLI
-258 AKEFGDRSAE
+258 AKEFGDKSAE

-273 NLGNAHIFLSQFE
+273 NLGNAHIFLHQFE

-298 ARLLKDR
+298 ARLLKDK

-321 LQDYERAI
+321 LKDYERAI

-341 LSDRVGEGRAY
+341 LNDRVGEGRAY

-363 NHEQAMFFAEKHL
+363 NHQQAMYFAEKHL

-407 SNIHPNIFRNTNA
+407 SNFNPNFFRNTNT
-420 NSSALP
+420 NSCVLSA
-426 VSYQGYTNLPGMKS
+426 SFQGYPNLSRAKS
-440 PVRRRSSAE
+440 PSQRSSAE
-449 KLKQTPSLDRNQTGD
+449 NLEVSPSPDKNPTED
-464 SPAHPDWEEDTFP
+464 SSPHPDWNEDVFP

-497 KSKKHKSNK
+497 RSKKHKNNK
-506 SPPKDQQEN
+506 SSLKAHTEPRTED
-515 CSEHKAPE
+515 SAPE
-523 LDTPVSIKP
+523 PDAPLSPKP
-532 GPRDTIGEDGF
+532 GSRDTIGEDGF

-568 LPAHSSPSS
+568 LPPHSSSPSS
-577 TPPVAARKSISAC
+577 TPPVAERKSILEC
-590 ETPSQDPS
+590 ETPLQDPG

-610 RLDDQRVSLSHF
+610 RLDDQRASLSHF
-622 PGLRLSTSS
+622 PGLRLSTSN
-631 PPHTPSTSNA
+631 PPRTPT
-641 DQVPTKATISST
+641 TSST
-653 DSPHTPS
+653 DQVHQTPPVSSTEARHTPS
-660 LYSQLEASDE
+660 LYSRLEASDE

-685 QGSRLNDQRCAAPPS
+685 QGSRLNDQRCAAPS
-700 SSPPSP
+700 SAK
-706 TKGPTVPDE
+706 KGTTVPDE

-731 QRVQPPPSVTQTKLD
+731 QRVLPPGVTQSKPD

>member
-1 MCFHTNAGQ
+1 M
-10 KAKDVELRELRL
+10 DDWR
-22 LHVEKFEMSVVSNC
+22 HVCGEFANFYV
-36 LDCIRMGKGNR
+36 R
-47 MEASC
+47 MESSC

-64 TGDYRAGVSFFES
+64 AGDYRAGVSFFES

-146 EEALVCCQRHLEITK
+146 DEAVVCCQRHLEITR
-161 AIYDKVGQAR
+161 AVYDKVGQAR

-183 GKGICWSGAEP
+183 AKSICWSGCEP
-194 GEFPED
+194 AEFPEE
-200 ARTALRNAAQYY
+200 ARIALRKAAQYY
-212 EANLC
+212 EANLR
-217 LVTELGDRAAQGRT
+217 LVKELGDCAAQGRT

-245 EKAVAAHEKRLLV
+245 EMSAAAHEKRLLI
-258 AKEFGDRSAE
+258 AKEFGDKSAE

-273 NLGNAHIFLSQFE
+273 NLGNAHIFLGQFE
-286 VAAGHYKRTLQL
+286 VAAGHYKKTLQL
-298 ARLLKDR
+298 ARLLKDK

-329 DYHLKHLVIAQD
+329 DYHLKHLVIARD
-341 LSDRVGEGRAY
+341 LNDRVGEGRAY

-363 NHEQAMFFAEKHL
+363 NHEQAMYFAEKHL
-376 EIAKETGDKSGEVT
+376 EIAKETGDKGGEVT

-402 GLKSN
+402 NLKS
-407 SNIHPNIFRNTNA
+407 SSSKHQIFRNN
-420 NSSALP
+420 NSNCSAEAENG
-426 VSYQGYTNLPGMKS
+426 QGYFNLLGAKS
-440 PVRRRSSAE
+440 SLRRNGSAE
-449 KLKQTPSLDRNQTGD
+449 NQEQSQSADRPQKEDPS
-464 SPAHPDWEEDTFP
+464 PHEEWEDHLFP

-497 KSKKHKSNK
+497 KSKKKNTK
-506 SPPKDQQEN
+506 PKDQEEN
-515 CSEHKAPE
+515 HSENTNSEQNSPMSPKSRPQDA
-523 LDTPVSIKP
+523 
-532 GPRDTIGEDGF
+532 IGEDSF
-543 FDLLSRFQGNRMDDQ
+543 FDLLSRFQGSRMDDQ
-558 RCSLLDGPSH
+558 RCTLDVLSHPS
-568 LPAHSSPSS
+568 AHPSPSS
-577 TPPVAARKSISAC
+577 TLPVAEGKSTSEGKA
-590 ETPSQDPS
+590 PSQDPG

-610 RLDDQRVSLSHF
+610 RLDDQRASLSQF
-622 PGLRLSTSS
+622 PGLRLSTCS
-631 PPHTPSTSNA
+631 PPHTPSTS
-641 DQVPTKATISST
+641 ST
-653 DSPHTPS
+653 DPAPTQVIPAASTSHTPS
-660 LYSQLEASDE
+660 LYNHLENAAE
-670 QPEGDDVFFDMLVKC
+670 PAEADVFFDMLVKC
-685 QGSRLNDQRCAAPPS
+685 QGSRLNDQRCAAPS
-700 SSPPSP
+700 STS
-706 TKGPTVPDE
+706 KGPTVPSE

-731 QRVQPPPSVTQTKLD
+731 QRVSPPSGDPQTKPG

>member
-1 MCFHTNAGQ
+1 M
-10 KAKDVELRELRL
+10 
-22 LHVEKFEMSVVSNC
+22 
-36 LDCIRMGKGNR
+36 R
-47 MEASC
+47 MESSC

-123 GDELGEAK
+123 GDEVGEAK

-146 EEALVCCQRHLEITK
+146 DEAVVCCQRHLDITR

-183 GKGICWSGAEP
+183 GKSSCWTGAEP
-194 GEFPED
+194 GEFSEE
-200 ARTALRNAAQYY
+200 ARIALRKAAQYY

-245 EKAVAAHEKRLLV
+245 ENAVAAHEKRLLI
-258 AKEFGDRSAE
+258 AKEFGDKSAE

-273 NLGNAHIFLSQFE
+273 NLGNAHIFLKQFD
-286 VAAGHYKRTLQL
+286 VAAGHYKRTLQM

-341 LSDRVGEGRAY
+341 LKDRVGEGRAY

-363 NHEQAMFFAEKHL
+363 NHEQAMYFAEKHL
-376 EIAKETGDKSGEVT
+376 EIAKETGDKSGEAT
-390 ARMNLSDLRLVV
+390 ARMNLSDLRLAV

-407 SNIHPNIFRNTNA
+407 PNFHPYLFRNTNA
-420 NSSALP
+420 NSSALTEA
-426 VSYQGYTNLPGMKS
+426 YQGYPSLPGSKS
-440 PVRRRSSAE
+440 PSLNRSREAN
-449 KLKQTPSLDRNQTGD
+449 LDLSPIPDKSQSGD
-464 SPAHPDWEEDTFP
+464 LSAHPDWEEDVFP

-483 TIKASTK
+483 TVKASGK
-490 LFLFHRL
+490 LFLFQRL
-497 KSKKHKSNK
+497 KSKRQKDDKS
-506 SPPKDQQEN
+506 SPEGQRKTCTKDRDLEL
-515 CSEHKAPE
+515 EAPV
-523 LDTPVSIKP
+523 PHKP
-532 GPRDTIGEDGF
+532 GSQDTIGDDGF
-543 FDLLSRFQGNRMDDQ
+543 FDLLSRFQGNRLDDQ
-558 RCSLLDGPSH
+558 RCTLDGHSH
-568 LPAHSSPSS
+568 LPAHPSPSS
-577 TPPVAARKSISAC
+577 VLPVAEKESIL
-590 ETPSQDPS
+590 EHEKPLQDPG

-610 RLDDQRVSLSHF
+610 RLDDQRVSLTPF
-622 PGLRLSTSS
+622 PGLRVNTSNQ
-631 PPHTPSTSNA
+631 PPTPSTSNK
-641 DQVPTKATISST
+641 DQVQSQAPTT
-653 DSPHTPS
+653 DTTRTPS
-660 LYSQLEASDE
+660 LYGHIEASAE
-670 QPEGDDVFFDMLVKC
+670 KPEGDDVFFDMLVKC

-700 SSPPSP
+700 T
-706 TKGPTVPDE
+706 TKASTVPDE

-731 QRVQPPPSVTQTKLD
+731 QRVPPPPGVNQSKPG

>member
-1 MCFHTNAGQ
+1 
-10 KAKDVELRELRL
+10 
-22 LHVEKFEMSVVSNC
+22 
-36 LDCIRMGKGNR
+36 
-47 MEASC
+47 MESSC

-64 TGDYRAGVSFFES
+64 AGNYRAGVTFFES

-146 EEALVCCQRHLEITK
+146 NEAVVCCQRHLDITR
-161 AIYDKVGQAR
+161 AMYDKVGQAR

-183 GKGICWSGAEP
+183 GKSICWSGTEP
-194 GEFPED
+194 GDFPEE
-200 ARTALRNAAQYY
+200 ARIALRKAAQYY
-212 EANLC
+212 EANLA
-217 LVTELGDRAAQGRT
+217 LVKELGDQAAQGRT

-239 YLLGDF
+239 YLLGEF
-245 EKAVAAHEKRLLV
+245 ETAVAAHEKRLLI
-258 AKEFGDRSAE
+258 AKEFGDKSAE

-341 LSDRVGEGRAY
+341 LNDRVGEGRAY

-363 NHEQAMFFAEKHL
+363 NHEQAMHFAEKHL
-376 EIAKETGDKSGEVT
+376 EIAKETGDKSGEST

-407 SNIHPNIFRNTNA
+407 THIHSSIFRSTKG
-420 NSSALP
+420 NSYALP
-426 VSYQGYTNLPGMKS
+426 VTHRNHLNPPGLRCPSGSKG
-440 PVRRRSSAE
+440 SAE
-449 KLKQTPSLDRNQTGD
+449 NLDLSPDRSPTGD
-464 SPAHPDWEEDTFP
+464 ASAHPEWEEDIFP
-477 GSSKNN
+477 RSSKNN

-497 KSKKHKSNK
+497 KSKKHKNNK
-506 SPPKDQQEN
+506 PSPKGQHEN
-515 CSEHKAPE
+515 GTEHSATDLDSPASPE
-523 LDTPVSIKP
+523 L
-532 GPRDTIGEDGF
+532 GPQDTIGEDGF

-558 RCSLLDGPSH
+558 RCSLLDGQSH
-568 LPAHSSPSS
+568 HPTHSSPSS
-577 TPPVAARKSISAC
+577 TPPVAERKSILEC
-590 ETPSQDPS
+590 KTPLQDPG

-631 PPHTPSTSNA
+631 PPRTPSTSSENQA
-641 DQVPTKATISST
+641 PTQAPISST
-653 DSPHTPS
+653 DPPHTPS
-660 LYSQLEASDE
+660 LYSRIEASAD

-700 SSPPSP
+700 A
-706 TKGPTVPDE
+706 TRGPTVPDE

-731 QRVQPPPSVTQTKLD
+731 QRVLPPSGVTPSKPD

>member
-1 MCFHTNAGQ
+1 M
-10 KAKDVELRELRL
+10 DDWS
-22 LHVEKFEMSVVSNC
+22 HVCGVFADFT
-36 LDCIRMGKGNR
+36 LR
-47 MEASC
+47 MESSC

-123 GDELGEAK
+123 GDEVGEAK

-146 EEALVCCQRHLEITK
+146 DEAVVCCQRHLEITR

-183 GKGICWSGAEP
+183 GKSICWSGAEP
-194 GEFPED
+194 GEFSEE
-200 ARTALRNAAQYY
+200 ARIALRKAAQYY
-212 EANLC
+212 EANLH

-245 EKAVAAHEKRLLV
+245 ENAVAAHEKRLLI

-273 NLGNAHIFLSQFE
+273 NLGNAHIFLKQFD

-298 ARLLKDR
+298 ARVLKDK

-363 NHEQAMFFAEKHL
+363 NHEQAMQFAEKHL
-376 EIAKETGDKSGEVT
+376 EIAKETGDKSSEAT
-390 ARMNLSDLRLVV
+390 ARMNLSDLRLAV

-407 SNIHPNIFRNTNA
+407 PNFHPFLFGNTNA
-420 NSSALP
+420 NSSALTGC
-426 VSYQGYTNLPGMKS
+426 YQGY
-440 PVRRRSSAE
+440 
-449 KLKQTPSLDRNQTGD
+449 PS
-464 SPAHPDWEEDTFP
+464 
-477 GSSKNN
+477 
-483 TIKASTK
+483 I
-490 LFLFHRL
+490 
-497 KSKKHKSNK
+497 
-506 SPPKDQQEN
+506 
-515 CSEHKAPE
+515 PE
-523 LDTPVSIKP
+523 T
-532 GPRDTIGEDGF
+532 RDTIGEDSF
-543 FDLLSRFQGNRMDDQ
+543 FDVLSRFQGNRMDEQ
-558 RCSLLDGPSH
+558 RCTLDGNSH
-568 LPAHSSPSS
+568 LPAHPSPSS
-577 TPPVAARKSISAC
+577 VPPVAEKKSVS
-590 ETPSQDPS
+590 ERERLYQDPG

-610 RLDDQRVSLSHF
+610 RLDDQRVSMTPF
-622 PGLRLSTSS
+622 PGLRVNTSNQ
-631 PPHTPSTSNA
+631 PCTPSTSNT
-641 DQVPTKATISST
+641 DQASS
-653 DSPHTPS
+653 
-660 LYSQLEASDE
+660 E

-685 QGSRLNDQRCAAPPS
+685 QGSRLNDQRCAAPP
-700 SSPPSP
+700 P
-706 TKGPTVPDE
+706 TTKASTVPDE

-731 QRVQPPPSVTQTKLD
+731 QRFVTCRNSCLFGLP

>member
-1 MCFHTNAGQ
+1 
-10 KAKDVELRELRL
+10 
-22 LHVEKFEMSVVSNC
+22 
-36 LDCIRMGKGNR
+36 
-47 MEASC
+47 MESSC

-64 TGDYRAGVSFFES
+64 AGDYRAGVSFFES

-146 EEALVCCQRHLEITK
+146 DEAVVCCQRHLDITR

-183 GKGICWSGAEP
+183 GKGICWTGADP
-194 GEFPED
+194 GEFSEE
-200 ARTALRNAAQYY
+200 ARIALRKAAEYY

-217 LVTELGDRAAQGRT
+217 MVKELGDKAAQGRT

-245 EKAVAAHEKRLLV
+245 ETAVAAHEKRLLI
-258 AKEFGDRSAE
+258 AKEFGDKSAE

-273 NLGNAHIFLSQFE
+273 NLGNAHIFLHQFE

-298 ARLLKDR
+298 ARLLKDK

-321 LQDYERAI
+321 LKDYERAI

-341 LSDRVGEGRAY
+341 LNDRVGEGRAY

-363 NHEQAMFFAEKHL
+363 NHQQAMYFAEKHL

-407 SNIHPNIFRNTNA
+407 SNFNPNFFRNTNT
-420 NSSALP
+420 NSYVLSA
-426 VSYQGYTNLPGMKS
+426 SFQGYPNISRAKS
-440 PVRRRSSAE
+440 PSQRSSVE
-449 KLKQTPSLDRNQTGD
+449 NLEISPSPDKNPTED
-464 SPAHPDWEEDTFP
+464 SSPHPDWDEEVFP

-497 KSKKHKSNK
+497 RSKKQKNNK
-506 SPPKDQQEN
+506 SSLKAHPEPRTED
-515 CSEHKAPE
+515 SAPE
-523 LDTPVSIKP
+523 PNTPLSPKP
-532 GPRDTIGEDGF
+532 GSRDTIGEDGF

-568 LPAHSSPSS
+568 LPPHSSPSS
-577 TPPVAARKSISAC
+577 TPPVAERKWRNTSGNMEEKFYFMGVASYLATWC
-590 ETPSQDPS
+590 EFSM
-598 HFLELL
+598 
-604 ASSQAR
+604 
-610 RLDDQRVSLSHF
+610 
-622 PGLRLSTSS
+622 STSVS
-631 PPHTPSTSNA
+631 FPN
-641 DQVPTKATISST
+641 
-653 DSPHTPS
+653 
-660 LYSQLEASDE
+660 
-670 QPEGDDVFFDMLVKC
+670 
-685 QGSRLNDQRCAAPPS
+685 
-700 SSPPSP
+700 
-706 TKGPTVPDE
+706 
-715 DFFSLILRSQ
+715 
-725 SNRMEE
+725 
-731 QRVQPPPSVTQTKLD
+731 

>member
-1 MCFHTNAGQ
+1 MERACMF
-10 KAKDVELRELRL
+10 
-22 LHVEKFEMSVVSNC
+22 
-36 LDCIRMGKGNR
+36 R
-47 MEASC
+47 METSC

-64 TGDYRAGVSFFES
+64 SGDYRAGVSFFES
-77 AIQVGTED
+77 AIEVGTED

-146 EEALVCCQRHLEITK
+146 DEAVVCCQRHLDITR
-161 AIYDKVGQAR
+161 AMYDKVGQAR

-183 GKGICWSGAEP
+183 GKSICWSGAEP
-194 GEFPED
+194 GEFPEE
-200 ARTALRNAAQYY
+200 ARVALRKAAQYY
-212 EANLC
+212 EANLSM
-217 LVTELGDRAAQGRT
+217 VKELGDRPAQGRT

-245 EKAVAAHEKRLLV
+245 KSAIAAHEKRLLI

-273 NLGNAHIFLSQFE
+273 NLGNAHIFLNQFD
-286 VAAGHYKRTLQL
+286 VAASHYKRTLQL

-321 LQDYERAI
+321 LHDYERAI

-341 LSDRVGEGRAY
+341 LNDRVGEGRAY

-363 NHEQAMFFAEKHL
+363 NHEQAMYFAEKHL
-376 EIAKETGDKSGEVT
+376 EIAKETGDKSSEVT

-407 SNIHPNIFRNTNA
+407 SNNRLNIYHNTNT

-426 VSYQGYTNLPGMKS
+426 PLCPNYTNVPGVKS
-440 PVRRRSSAE
+440 PEKIKENLENSSHSPE
-449 KLKQTPSLDRNQTGD
+449 KALTEDSSVHSDEDVFSKPSK
-464 SPAHPDWEEDTFP
+464 A
-477 GSSKNN
+477 N

-490 LFLFHRL
+490 LFLFQRL
-497 KSKKHKSNK
+497 KSKKQKNNKTPAKGHPEITAENPPSEMDSPVITKS
-506 SPPKDQQEN
+506 
-515 CSEHKAPE
+515 A
-523 LDTPVSIKP
+523 
-532 GPRDTIGEDGF
+532 RDTIGEDGF
-543 FDLLSRFQGNRMDDQ
+543 FDLLYRFQGSRMDDQ
-558 RCSLLDGPSH
+558 RCTLLDDHSPP
-568 LPAHSSPSS
+568 PAQSSPLS
-577 TPPVAARKSISAC
+577 TPPVAENKPILDREA
-590 ETPSQDPS
+590 PSQDPG

-610 RLDDQRVSLSHF
+610 RLDDQRASLSHF
-622 PGLRLSTSS
+622 PGLRLSTSNPLHS
-631 PPHTPSTSNA
+631 LHTSTEPAPAQVPTSSADPPHT
-641 DQVPTKATISST
+641 
-653 DSPHTPS
+653 HS
-660 LYSQLEASDE
+660 LYDQLEASADKPESDE
-670 QPEGDDVFFDMLVKC
+670 VFFDMLVKC
-685 QGSRLNDQRCAAPPS
+685 QGSRLNDQRCAAPS
-700 SSPPSP
+700 S
-706 TKGPTVPDE
+706 TNKGPTVPDE
-715 DFFSLILRSQ
+715 DFFSLIMRSQ

-731 QRVQPPPSVTQTKLD
+731 QRVTAPPAVTQPKPD

>member
-1 MCFHTNAGQ
+1 MDG
-10 KAKDVELRELRL
+10 
-22 LHVEKFEMSVVSNC
+22 
-36 LDCIRMGKGNR
+36 

-64 TGDYRAGVSFFES
+64 TGDYRAGVSTFES

-97 NAYFHLQEY
+97 NAYFHLQNY

-146 EEALVCCQRHLEITK
+146 DEALVCCQRHLDITR

-183 GKGICWSGAEP
+183 GKSSCWTGAEP
-194 GEFPED
+194 GEFPEE
-200 ARTALRNAAQYY
+200 ARIALRKASQYY

-217 LVTELGDRAAQGRT
+217 LVKELGDRAALGRT

-245 EKAVAAHEKRLLV
+245 ENAVGAHEKRLLV
-258 AKEFGDRSAE
+258 AKEFGDKSAE

-273 NLGNAHIFLSQFE
+273 NLGNAHIFLGQFD

-341 LSDRVGEGRAY
+341 LNDRVGEGRAY

-363 NHEQAMFFAEKHL
+363 NHEQAMYFAEKHL
-376 EIAKETGDKSGEVT
+376 EIAKETKDKSGEVT

-407 SNIHPNIFRNTNA
+407 SNIYPNIFYNKNA
-420 NSSALP
+420 NGLALP
-426 VSYQGYTNLPGMKS
+426 VSYQGYSNFPGVKT
-440 PVRRRSSAE
+440 PITGRSSAE
-449 KLKQTPSLDRNQTGD
+449 SVQRCKSPDKNPTED
-464 SPAHPDWEEDTFP
+464 SPAHPEWEEDVFP

-497 KSKKHKSNK
+497 KSKKQKNNK
-506 SPPKDQQEN
+506 SSPKE
-515 CSEHKAPE
+515 EHESRIEHSTPGVE
-523 LDTPVSIKP
+523 TPVSSKP
-532 GPRDTIGEDGF
+532 GPQDTIGEDSF
-543 FDLLSRFQGNRMDDQ
+543 FDLLSRFQSNRMDDQ
-558 RCSLLDGPSH
+558 RCSLLHGQSH
-568 LPAHSSPSS
+568 LPSQSTPSS
-577 TPPVAARKSISAC
+577 TPPVAERKSIL
-590 ETPSQDPS
+590 EHEGPFQDPG

-610 RLDDQRVSLSHF
+610 RLDDQRVSLNHF
-622 PGLRLSTSS
+622 PGLRLSTSNL
-631 PPHTPSTSNA
+631 PHTPSTSSP
-641 DQVPTKATISST
+641 DQVPIQAPSPST
-653 DSPHTPS
+653 DTHHTPS
-660 LYSQLEASDE
+660 LYSRLEASAE
-670 QPEGDDVFFDMLVKC
+670 HPKGDDDFFDMLVKC

-700 SSPPSP
+700 T

-731 QRVQPPPSVTQTKLD
+731 QRVLPPPGVTQPKPD

>member
-1 MCFHTNAGQ
+1 MCMH
-10 KAKDVELRELRL
+10 AK
-22 LHVEKFEMSVVSNC
+22 VEKIKGAVLNELGLLLRVIEKLEMSVVSTC
-36 LDCIRMGKGNR
+36 LECIRRGRGDR
-47 MEASC
+47 MESSC

-123 GDELGEAK
+123 GDEVGEAK

-146 EEALVCCQRHLEITK
+146 DEAVVCCQRHLEITR

-183 GKGICWSGAEP
+183 GKSICWSGAEP
-194 GEFPED
+194 GEFSEE
-200 ARTALRNAAQYY
+200 ARIALRKAAQYY
-212 EANLC
+212 EANLH

-245 EKAVAAHEKRLLV
+245 ENAVAAHEKRLLI

-273 NLGNAHIFLSQFE
+273 NLGNAHIFLKQFD

-298 ARLLKDR
+298 ARVLKDK

-363 NHEQAMFFAEKHL
+363 NHEQAMQFAEKHL
-376 EIAKETGDKSGEVT
+376 EIAKETGDKSSEAT
-390 ARMNLSDLRLVV
+390 ARMNLSDLRLAV

-407 SNIHPNIFRNTNA
+407 PNFHPFLFGNTNA
-420 NSSALP
+420 NSSALTGC
-426 VSYQGYTNLPGMKS
+426 YQGYPSIPGTKNASLNRSKEENLDYSPISPKS
-440 PVRRRSSAE
+440 QR
-449 KLKQTPSLDRNQTGD
+449 GD
-464 SPAHPDWEEDTFP
+464 LPAHPDWGEDAFSA
-477 GSSKNN
+477 SSKNN
-483 TIKASTK
+483 SIKASSK
-490 LFLFHRL
+490 LFPFPWT
-497 KSKKHKSNK
+497 KSKRQKDDKS
-506 SPPKDQQEN
+506 SPEDQRKTCTKDTE
-515 CSEHKAPE
+515 PE
-523 LDTPVSIKP
+523 LEAPVPQKP
-532 GPRDTIGEDGF
+532 ETRDTIGEDSF
-543 FDLLSRFQGNRMDDQ
+543 FDVLSRFQGNRMDEQ
-558 RCSLLDGPSH
+558 RCTLDGNSH
-568 LPAHSSPSS
+568 LPAHPSPSS
-577 TPPVAARKSISAC
+577 VPPVAEKKSVS
-590 ETPSQDPS
+590 ERERLYQDPG

-610 RLDDQRVSLSHF
+610 RLDDQRVSMTPF
-622 PGLRLSTSS
+622 PGLRVNTSNQ
-631 PPHTPSTSNA
+631 PCTPSTSNT
-641 DQVPTKATISST
+641 DQVQSQVPVPTANTT
-653 DSPHTPS
+653 RTPS
-660 LYSQLEASDE
+660 LYGRLEASSE

-685 QGSRLNDQRCAAPPS
+685 QGSRLNDQRCAAPP
-700 SSPPSP
+700 P
-706 TKGPTVPDE
+706 TTKASTVPDE

-731 QRVQPPPSVTQTKLD
+731 QRVPPPSGVNQSKLG

>member
-1 MCFHTNAGQ
+1 MPCMITPFLG
-10 KAKDVELRELRL
+10 
-22 LHVEKFEMSVVSNC
+22 
-36 LDCIRMGKGNR
+36 R
-47 MEASC
+47 MESSC

-64 TGDYRAGVSFFES
+64 AGDYRAGVSFFES

-146 EEALVCCQRHLEITK
+146 DEAVVCCQRHLEITR
-161 AIYDKVGQAR
+161 AMYDKVGQAR

-183 GKGICWSGAEP
+183 GKSICWSGAEP
-194 GEFPED
+194 GDFPEE
-200 ARTALRNAAQYY
+200 ARIALRKAAQYY

-217 LVTELGDRAAQGRT
+217 LVKEMGDRAAQGRT

-245 EKAVAAHEKRLLV
+245 QTAVGAHEKRLLI
-258 AKEFGDRSAE
+258 AKEFGDKSAE

-273 NLGNAHIFLSQFE
+273 NLGNAHIFLNQFE

-341 LSDRVGEGRAY
+341 LNDRVGEGRAY

-363 NHEQAMFFAEKHL
+363 NHEQAMYFAEKHL
-376 EIAKETGDKSGEVT
+376 EIAKETGDKSSEVT

-402 GLKSN
+402 GLKASSN
-407 SNIHPNIFRNTNA
+407 LHSNIYRNTNM

-426 VSYQGYTNLPGMKS
+426 ALYQNYPDLP
-440 PVRRRSSAE
+440 
-449 KLKQTPSLDRNQTGD
+449 
-464 SPAHPDWEEDTFP
+464 
-477 GSSKNN
+477 
-483 TIKASTK
+483 
-490 LFLFHRL
+490 
-497 KSKKHKSNK
+497 
-506 SPPKDQQEN
+506 
-515 CSEHKAPE
+515 
-523 LDTPVSIKP
+523 
-532 GPRDTIGEDGF
+532 GEDGF

-558 RCSLLDGPSH
+558 RCSLLDGQSH
-568 LPAHSSPSS
+568 LPDHSSPSS
-577 TPPVAARKSISAC
+577 TPPVAERKSIS
-590 ETPSQDPS
+590 ESEPLLQDPG

-622 PGLRLSTSS
+622 PGLRLSTSN
-631 PPHTPSTSNA
+631 PLPTPG
-641 DQVPTKATISST
+641 
-653 DSPHTPS
+653 
-660 LYSQLEASDE
+660 DE
-670 QPEGDDVFFDMLVKC
+670 VFFDMLVKC
-685 QGSRLNDQRCAAPPS
+685 QGSRLNDQRCSAPVS
-700 SSPPSP
+700 T
-706 TKGPTVPDE
+706 TKGPTMPDE
-715 DFFSLILRSQ
+715 DFFSLIMRSQ

-731 QRVQPPPSVTQTKLD
+731 QRVLLPPTATQSKPD

>member
-1 MCFHTNAGQ
+1 
-10 KAKDVELRELRL
+10 
-22 LHVEKFEMSVVSNC
+22 
-36 LDCIRMGKGNR
+36 
-47 MEASC
+47 MESSC

-64 TGDYRAGVSFFES
+64 LGDYRAGVSFFES

-123 GDELGEAK
+123 RDETGEAK

-146 EEALVCCQRHLEITK
+146 DEAVVCCRRHLDITR

-183 GKGICWSGAEP
+183 GKSICWTGAEP
-194 GEFPED
+194 REFPEE
-200 ARTALRNAAQYY
+200 ARIALKKAAQYY

-217 LVTELGDRAAQGRT
+217 LVKELGDRAAQGRT
-231 YGNLGNTY
+231 CGNLGNTY

-245 EKAVAAHEKRLLV
+245 ETAIAAHEKRLLI
-258 AKEFGDRSAE
+258 AKEFGDKSAE

-273 NLGNAHIFLSQFE
+273 NLGNAHIFLGQFE
-286 VAAGHYKRTLQL
+286 VAAGHYKRTLHM

-341 LSDRVGEGRAY
+341 LKDRVGEGRAY

-363 NHEQAMFFAEKHL
+363 NHEQAMLFAEKHL
-376 EIAKETGDKSGEVT
+376 EIAKETGDKSAEVT

-407 SNIHPNIFRNTNA
+407 SNIHPNRNTNT
-420 NSSALP
+420 NSLST
-426 VSYQGYTNLPGMKS
+426 SFQGYYPLEGSPSDGRGSAEALNPSPDKS
-440 PVRRRSSAE
+440 P
-449 KLKQTPSLDRNQTGD
+449 TGK
-464 SPAHPDWEEDTFP
+464 SPPHPDWEDEFNR
-477 GSSKNN
+477 SSKNN
-483 TIKASTK
+483 SIRASAK
-490 LFLFHRL
+490 RFLFDHLR
-497 KSKKHKSNK
+497 SKKEKNNK
-506 SPPKDQQEN
+506 SPPKGQKESSTED
-515 CSEHKAPE
+515 SAPE
-523 LDTPVSIKP
+523 LHSPMTIKP
-532 GPRDTIGEDGF
+532 GSQDTIGEDGF
-543 FDLLSRFQGNRMDDQ
+543 FDLLSRFQGSRMDDQ
-558 RCSLLDGPSH
+558 RCSLLDGQSRLPSH
-568 LPAHSSPSS
+568 SPPSS
-577 TPPVAARKSISAC
+577 TPPVAERKSISEC
-590 ETPSQDPS
+590 DTPFQDPG

-610 RLDDQRVSLSHF
+610 RLNDQRVSMSHF
-622 PGLRLSTSS
+622 PGLRLSSS
-631 PPHTPSTSNA
+631 NPPCTPSTLGTDPDISQATNT
-641 DQVPTKATISST
+641 DQ
-653 DSPHTPS
+653 PHTPS
-660 LYSQLEASDE
+660 LLSHLEASAE
-670 QPEGDDVFFDMLVKC
+670 QPDGDDIFFDMLVKC
-685 QGSRLNDQRCAAPPS
+685 QGSRLDDQRCAAPPS
-700 SSPPSP
+700 P
-706 TKGPTVPDE
+706 TKGTTVPDE
-715 DFFSLILRSQ
+715 DFFSLIMRSQ
-725 SNRMEE
+725 GNRMEE
-731 QRVQPPPSVTQTKLD
+731 QRVLPPPGCTQSKPD

>member
-1 MCFHTNAGQ
+1 
-10 KAKDVELRELRL
+10 
-22 LHVEKFEMSVVSNC
+22 
-36 LDCIRMGKGNR
+36 
-47 MEASC
+47 MESSC

-64 TGDYRAGVSFFES
+64 AGNYRAGVSFFES

-146 EEALVCCQRHLEITK
+146 NEAVVCCQRHLDITR
-161 AIYDKVGQAR
+161 ATCDKVGQAR

-183 GKGICWSGAEP
+183 GKSICWSGTEP
-194 GEFPED
+194 GEFPEE
-200 ARTALRNAAQYY
+200 ARIALRKASQYY

-217 LVTELGDRAAQGRT
+217 LVKELGDHAAQGRT

-245 EKAVAAHEKRLLV
+245 ETAVAAHEKRLLI
-258 AKEFGDRSAE
+258 AKEFGDKSAE

-298 ARLLKDR
+298 ARLLKDK

-341 LSDRVGEGRAY
+341 LNDRIGEGRAY

-363 NHEQAMFFAEKHL
+363 NHEQAMHFAEKHL
-376 EIAKETGDKSGEVT
+376 EIAKETGDKSGEAT

-407 SNIHPNIFRNTNA
+407 IYSNIFSKTNNT
-420 NSSALP
+420 ALS
-426 VSYQGYTNLPGMKS
+426 VSHQSYLNMSGMTSPSRRQG
-440 PVRRRSSAE
+440 SAE
-449 KLKQTPSLDRNQTGD
+449 TLDGPNQTGD
-464 SPAHPDWEEDTFP
+464 SSLHTSWEEDKLSR
-477 GSSKNN
+477 SSKNN

-497 KSKKHKSNK
+497 KSKKHKNNTL
-506 SPPKDQQEN
+506 PKDQHEN
-515 CSEHKAPE
+515 A
-523 LDTPVSIKP
+523 LDHSVPDLDPPVSPKP
-532 GPRDTIGEDGF
+532 TSHDTIGEDGF

-558 RCSLLDGPSH
+558 RCSLLDDSSH
-568 LPAHSSPSS
+568 HNASSSPSS
-577 TPPVAARKSISAC
+577 TPPVAERKSTGILDC
-590 ETPSQDPS
+590 EAPLQDPA

-622 PGLRLSTSS
+622 PGLRLSTCNRPS
-631 PPHTPSTSNA
+631 TPSTSSENQDPSQAPISNA
-641 DQVPTKATISST
+641 DPA
-653 DSPHTPS
+653 HTPS
-660 LYSQLEASDE
+660 QYSCDETSINQL
-670 QPEGDDVFFDMLVKC
+670 EGDDVFFDMLVKC

-700 SSPPSP
+700 A
-706 TKGPTVPDE
+706 TRGPTVPDE

-731 QRVQPPPSVTQTKLD
+731 QRVVPPSDVSQSKPD